1 MCGLIQTMALSK
13 NKTLQRINMAL
24 TWFRNREEYRHMA
37 WDKDFPNGHKHR
49 YDMPRIKELSI
60 STRKEFMQGVGAT
73 LPVNVYH
80 DNLAAMDYVAI
91 VRIKHTDKAQDKP
104 EDDTSFAFGF
114 GETPKGAVN
123 QAYIILADMARYN
136 KNTEEVV
143 FLEKMR
149 DALIVRDPN
158 DDLDDTVKI
167 PNDWKKF
174 PKAWF
179 K

>member
-1 MCGLIQTMALSK
+1 MSGIIQTMALSK

-24 TWFRNREEYRHMA
+24 TWFRNREEYRHPE
-37 WDKDFPNGHKHR
+37 WDREFPNGYRHR
-49 YDMPRIKELSI
+49 YNMPRVKELSV

-73 LPVNVYH
+73 LPVNVYRGS
-80 DNLAAMDYVAI
+80 LSVMDYVAI
-91 VRIKHTDKAQDKP
+91 VRIKHTGKEQKNP

-114 GETPKGAVN
+114 GGTPKGAVN
-123 QAYIILADMARYN
+123 QAYTILADMARYN
-136 KNTEEVV
+136 KNTEEEA

-149 DALIVRDPN
+149 DALIFHDPN

>member
-1 MCGLIQTMALSK
+1 MGGIIQTMALSK

-24 TWFRNREEYRHMA
+24 TWFRNREEYRHLE
-37 WDKDFPNGHKHR
+37 WDREFPTGYKHR
-49 YDMPRIKELSI
+49 YDMPRVKELSI

-73 LPVNVYH
+73 LPVNVYQG
-80 DNLAAMDYVAI
+80 NLSAMDYVAI
-91 VRIKHTDKAQDKP
+91 VRIKHTGKETKKP

-114 GETPKGAVN
+114 GGTPKGAVN
-123 QAYIILADMARYN
+123 QAYTILADMAMYS
-136 KNTEEVV
+136 KNTEEEA

-158 DDLDDTVKI
+158 DEKDLADTA
-167 PNDWKKF
+167 KF

>member
-1 MCGLIQTMALSK
+1 MSGIIQTMALSK

-80 DNLAAMDYVAI
+80 GNLFAMDYVAI

-104 EDDTSFAFGF
+104 EADTSFGF
-114 GETPKGAVN
+114 GGTPRGAVN
-123 QAYIILADMARYN
+123 QAYNILVDMARYN

>member
-1 MCGLIQTMALSK
+1 MCGFIQTMALSK

-24 TWFRNREEYRHMA
+24 TWFRNREPYRHLA
-37 WDKDFPNGHKHR
+37 WDKEFPNGCKHR
-49 YDMPRIKELSI
+49 YDMPRVKELSVT
-60 STRKEFMQGVGAT
+60 TRKEFMKGVGAT

-80 DNLAAMDYVAI
+80 GNLYAMDYVAI

-114 GETPKGAVN
+114 GGTPRGAVN
-123 QAYIILADMARYN
+123 QAFTYLSDIARYN
-136 KNTEEVV
+136 KNAEEEA

-149 DALIVRDPN
+149 DALIFHDPN
-158 DDLDDTVKI
+158 DEEALPDTG
-167 PNDWKKF
+167 KF

>member
-1 MCGLIQTMALSK
+1 MGGIIQTMALSK

-24 TWFRNREEYRHMA
+24 TWFRNREEYRHLE
-37 WDKDFPNGHKHR
+37 WDREFPTGYKHR

-80 DNLAAMDYVAI
+80 GNLFVMDYVAI
-91 VRIKHTDKAQDKP
+91 VRIKHTGKETKKP

-114 GETPKGAVN
+114 GGTPKGAVS
-123 QAYIILADMARYN
+123 QAYAILVDMARYS
-136 KNTEEVV
+136 KNTEEEA

-149 DALIVRDPN
+149 DALIVHDPN
-158 DDLDDTVKI
+158 DEEDLADTA
-167 PNDWKKF
+167 KF